1 MTRVEGESV
10 GTYAITVEDAVSGDP
25 NYVVEVAPGSFTIVP
40 ADAVS
45 LVVGGGTKVY
55 DGTPLVPTGFTPSG
69 LADGDYVEVV
79 YSGSQTDAGSS
90 ASGLASYVIRNAA
103 GEDVTANYE
112 NVNVVPG
119 DLTVT
124 PAAAMIVVADAAK
137 VAGAAD
143 PTFTGTVTGL
153 VDEGDL
159 GRVAFVRSNGDE
171 APGTYVDALTASFTG
186 NPNYT
191 VTVVPGTFT
200 ITAAPVVP
208 PAPVTP
214 ATPTPGTPVP
224 PVTPGVTPEGTPP
237 AAAAVIEV
245 LEDAVTPLAGP
256 QEETIGDNENP
267 LAGFNRVNC
276 WVHYYL
282 ILGIIVTVIY
292 GAGVLVRRINF
303 TRKLKGFEND
313 VLGIEDEQAAAPF
326 AAPFATDGR
335 EA

>member
-1 MTRVEGESV
+1 M
-10 GTYAITVEDAVSGDP
+10 
-25 NYVVEVAPGSFTIVP
+25 
-40 ADAVS
+40 
-45 LVVGGGTKVY
+45 
-55 DGTPLVPTGFTPSG
+55 
-69 LADGDYVEVV
+69 
-79 YSGSQTDAGSS
+79 
-90 ASGLASYVIRNAA
+90 
-103 GEDVTANYE
+103 
-112 NVNVVPG
+112 
-119 DLTVT
+119 
-124 PAAAMIVVADAAK
+124 
-137 VAGAAD
+137 
-143 PTFTGTVTGL
+143 
-153 VDEGDL
+153 
-159 GRVAFVRSNGDE
+159 
-171 APGTYVDALTASFTG
+171 
-186 NPNYT
+186 
-191 VTVVPGTFT
+191 TVVPGTFT

-245 LEDAVTPLAGP
+245 LEDAVTLLAGP